1 MATKNFQD
9 DARDAVQSGDLAR
22 LKEVLAAARR
32 HLEEYGDLRI
42 WVSLLEIEIASI
54 EKYRG

>member
-1 MATKNFQD
+1 MAIKNFQD
-9 DARDAVQSGDLAR
+9 DARNAVQSGDLAR

-32 HLEEYGDLRI
+32 HLEEYGDLPL
-42 WVSLLEIEIASI
+42 WVSMLEREIANI